1 MAISPPSD
9 LVLDVVKAADPASV
23 QAAQDKLRASRAAT
37 AARSLTEQGA
47 GFDTTLD
54 RLDGTASGLGNAQSK
69 KLKSIPEAYHKF
81 EAMVLQ
87 NFVSSMLPEN
97 EEVYGKGNAGEM
109 WKSMM
114 AEQFAGAIAKS
125 GGVGIADQM
134 YSQALARA
142 QNKEVSNLSTD
153 ENSRKMALSAIDEFQ
168 RKTFGTVTADIERSD
183 NS

>member
-1 MAISPPSD
+1 MAISPPGD

-23 QAAQDKLRASRAAT
+23 QAAQEKLRASRAAT
-37 AARSLTEQGA
+37 AARSLTEKGA
-47 GFDTTLD
+47 GFDVSLG
-54 RLDGTASGLGNAQSK
+54 RMDGTASGLGNAQAK
-69 KLKSIPEAYHKF
+69 KAGTIPGAYHKF

-87 NFVSSMLPEN
+87 NFVSTMLPASDEI
-97 EEVYGKGNAGEM
+97 YGKGNAGEM

-114 AEQFAGAIAKS
+114 AEQFANAIAQS

-153 ENSRKMALSAIDEFQ
+153 ENDRKLALSAVTDFE